1 MWESLLVKAKE
12 VMERAHA
19 PYSKFHVGACLVTES
34 GALYAGC
41 NVENASYSLTIDAEA
56 NAIAQMVAAGET
68 SIQAILVVCYGDVPC
83 SPCGACRQRIRE
95 FAEPDVP
102 VHMCCVMGNGEVRH
116 EMQTIGY
123 LVPNH
128 FGSEYLDE

>member
-83 SPCGACRQRIRE
+83 SPCGACRQAIVE
-95 FAEPDVP
+95 YEVKQDSPIEIYL
-102 VHMCCVMGNGEVRH
+102 MGERGKVAKSHSLANLLP
-116 EMQTIGY
+116 
-123 LVPNH
+123 LVFDN
-128 FGSEYLDE
+128 SVL